1 MTLRA
6 FADKVSARYSVERNL
21 SLEAM
26 KTNIWAAL
34 IRNSI
39 AASLLVTVFVTS
51 SAFALAGAPD
61 KQRLMGELTVS
72 GASLE
77 SETAFVTV
85 DGERAATGRSVLS
98 SSNLT
103 TTNVGAVVSLGKAGR
118 IEIAPNS
125 SLNLEFTENSI
136 NANLTAGR
144 VKVFNAAGVEAKV
157 TTKDDAVTGSANENG
172 LFTVDVNSGA
182 TKVLA
187 ESGTITRKSGQTTTQ
202 DPDGGLNLSST
213 EVLIPVA
220 ILAGIVAVSVI
231 YVITKDEEELTIS
244 PTR

>member
-1 MTLRA
+1 
-6 FADKVSARYSVERNL
+6 
-21 SLEAM
+21 M

-34 IRNSI
+34 IRNSL
-39 AASLLVTVFVTS
+39 AASLLITVFVTS

-125 SLNLEFTENSI
+125 SLNLSFTENSI
-136 NANLTAGR
+136 NANLTAGK
-144 VKVFNAAGVEAKV
+144 VKVFNSAGVEAKV
-157 TTKDDAVTGSANENG
+157 TTKDESVNAGENG
-172 LFTVDVNSGA
+172 MFTVDVTSGA
-182 TKVLA
+182 TKAFA
-187 ESGTITRKSGQTTTQ
+187 ESGTVTLSNGKAAQ
-202 DPDGGLNLSST
+202 DADSGLNLSST

-220 ILAGIVAVSVI
+220 IFAGIVAISVI
-231 YVITKDEEELTIS
+231 YVLTKDEDDLVVS